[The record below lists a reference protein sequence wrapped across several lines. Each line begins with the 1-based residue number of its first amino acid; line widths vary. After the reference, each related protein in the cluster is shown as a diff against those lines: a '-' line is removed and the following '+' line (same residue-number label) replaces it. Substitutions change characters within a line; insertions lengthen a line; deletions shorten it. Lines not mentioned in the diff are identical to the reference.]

1 MRTLFLNP
9 PAYENFD
16 GGAGS
21 RYQATREVWSFWYP
35 TWLCYPAGMI
45 KDSRVLDAP
54 PEKLNQVQTVAI
66 AKEYDFVV
74 LHTSTPSFKMD
85 VRTAEM
91 IKAENPH
98 CVIAFVGGHAT
109 AMPDQTLK
117 ASPAIDIAA
126 RKEFDFS
133 MKEVADGWDWAKI
146 QGISYQKDGKIHH
159 NLDRAPLTNEEL
171 DKLPFVTQIYASR
184 SRLPQI

>member
-1 MRTLFLNP
+1 MLSLELTLRAYVLASIFRRILTTRTGLSGATMDHKKTLFLNP
-9 PAYENFD
+9 PSYEDFD

-54 PEKLNQVQTVAI
+54 PEKLNQAQTVAI
-66 AKEYDFVV
+66 AKDYDFVV

-91 IKAENPH
+91 IKAKNPH

-109 AMPDQTLK
+109 AVPDQTLK
-117 ASPAIDIAA
+117 ASAAIDIAA
-126 RKEFDFS
+126 RKEFD
-133 MKEVADGWDWAKI
+133 
-146 QGISYQKDGKIHH
+146 
-159 NLDRAPLTNEEL
+159 
-171 DKLPFVTQIYASR
+171 
-184 SRLPQI
+184 